1 MKIKLV
7 QEWKAYT
14 RDELADLLNLEGK
27 KLSYVARELRR
38 LNILKCTSIS

>member
-27 KLSYVARELRR
+27 KIKLCS
-38 LNILKCTSIS
+38 S